1 MEKVTGPTTLLTF
14 LGITLDAVQ
23 MEACL
28 PLEKLDRMRE
38 TVALWLPMKKAAKRD
53 ILSLVGL
60 LQHATKIV

>member
-1 MEKVTGPTTLLTF
+1 
-14 LGITLDAVQ
+14 

-38 TVALWLPMKKAAKRD
+38 TVALWLPKKKAAKRD